1 MLSRTA
7 PGQPGRT
14 VYANVGGLPWEQCA
28 HCPGPFRAGSSCSDS
43 PPRTRGCHSHV
54 ILARHQTL
62 KIIRPEFMNSLL
74 LSVSVCDKLLSPKL
88 LLLLGTGGGCGQEQ
102 VCGCF
107 LLEDLKTLQTVPGL
121 LKGGGGG
128 CLAPTTENL
137 RLFCFLLLLL
147 QV

>member
-1 MLSRTA
+1 MQMLEA
-7 PGQPGRT
+7 
-14 VYANVGGLPWEQCA
+14 
-28 HCPGPFRAGSSCSDS
+28 CPGNSAPIVQGLSEPAAAAQTCL
-43 PPRTRGCHSHV
+43 PPQTRGCHRHV

-74 LSVSVCDKLLSPKL
+74 LSVSVCDKLQSPKL

-121 LKGGGGG
+121 LKGGGAG